1 VAGSAGRWVLTLYH
15 AKAMMARTAIPPTTD
30 PAMIPFVFVDS
41 AGVGVG
47 VGIMETEVV
56 VDLC

>member
-1 VAGSAGRWVLTLYH
+1 MTLYH

-41 AGVGVG
+41 AGAGAG